1 MTVFIFSYLRY
12 EDIKLGR
19 QDSKILTCVFSERY
33 GFGWF
38 AFLVIFSVFFFFP
51 KCLEKCNI
59 ITVRTK
65 KKKKFQK
72 SLCFTWQSG
81 SWLGEH
87 LNHTAVFVQ
96 INMVWFLWVS
106 QKNEMFLR
114 DLSVYVFAWA
124 RKHRHK
130 YTCFFLLRCPRIF
143 GSLAPGPEF
152 QLPPPKQ
159 GASCVCETQAAAP
172 TGEDTPQLPAP
183 SQRKPPCVHR
193 PPHEGRK
200 WKPLGKRAECL

>member
-65 KKKKFQK
+65 KKKISEETVFYMAKWILTGRAFESHS
-72 SLCFTWQSG
+72 SLCANKHGLISLTVP
-81 SWLGEH
+81 EKR
-87 LNHTAVFVQ
+87 N
-96 INMVWFLWVS
+96 VS
-106 QKNEMFLR
+106 ARFICLCLC
-114 DLSVYVFAWA
+114 LS
-124 RKHRHK
+124 K
-130 YTCFFLLRCPRIF
+130 
-143 GSLAPGPEF
+143 
-152 QLPPPKQ
+152 
-159 GASCVCETQAAAP
+159 ETQTQIHMFFSVA
-172 TGEDTPQLPAP
+172 LP
-183 SQRKPPCVHR
+183 
-193 PPHEGRK
+193 
-200 WKPLGKRAECL
+200 